1 MIGEMWDVETCGAGI
16 EASLTG
22 HLVFS
27 TLHTNNAPETVTRL
41 LDLGI
46 DPFTFGDS
54 LLGVLAQRLLR
65 TLCKSCK
72 QEYTAGEAEWEELKR
87 EFGADKLWDKQGF
100 DRKKVKLYKPNGCD
114 RCNQS
119 GFKGR
124 CGIHELL
131 AVDAEIRKLIYS
143 KALSNEI
150 RKVAIPKGLVMLKQD
165 GICKVIKG
173 LCTIK
178 EVKAVCS

>member
-1 MIGEMWDVETCGAGI
+1 MIGEMRDVETCGAGI

-72 QEYTAGEAEWEELKR
+72 QDYSPDKDTKTRRVMIRPKPEVDNPQRSTFRAKEEPR
-87 EFGADKLWDKQGF
+87 
-100 DRKKVKLYKPNGCD
+100 
-114 RCNQS
+114 
-119 GFKGR
+119 
-124 CGIHELL
+124 
-131 AVDAEIRKLIYS
+131 
-143 KALSNEI
+143 
-150 RKVAIPKGLVMLKQD
+150 IPGP
-165 GICKVIKG
+165 
-173 LCTIK
+173 
-178 EVKAVCS
+178 